1 MLLETIRFKNFFSS
15 GNQFIEIC
23 IQKYKKAVI
32 SGTNGNGKSTIAN
45 AVTFLFFGKTI
56 KKVTKAQIVNSI
68 NGKGC
73 VVEGEFEANNRRY
86 LVRRGIKPSLF
97 EIFEDGVLL
106 DQSSVLDYQGFL
118 EENILKCSYRTF
130 LQTSIISIENYQPF
144 MGMDKASRREF
155 IEDLLDIKVFTTMNK
170 LVKAKVSKA
179 TEELRLLDLSIKN
192 IKDRI
197 ILQKSHIDQMEAKKK
212 VGIESLDAKIIDYTN
227 EISSVS
233 IIFETVEEFSEAIA
247 AERLVLKELQKKHTT
262 IATMISDIKTQ
273 IKGSEKDIAF
283 FEDHTDCPTCRQN
296 LDPDHVHSII
306 GGQKEVNDGLRVN
319 LDDYAIELDKYAGY
333 DKSLTALNAKES
345 AQNSKISVANST
357 VARLNRMI
365 TEVNKEKAALLED
378 DDIAEQ
384 KEAMSESAK
393 KALTI
398 RERQLE
404 VTDDQ
409 RYNAIKLELFKDSG
423 IKSKIVDQYIPVI
436 NKLVNEYLEKLD
448 FFVSF
453 NLDSEFTETIKSRY
467 RDDFT
472 YSSFSA
478 GERQRIDLALLFTF
492 RQLAKMRNSFSSN
505 LLLCDEILDAS
516 IDAAGIDLLMNIFD
530 AEEFRHTNIMVIS
543 HRNKEVFEETFDG
556 LYEVFKRDGFT
567 QLRD

>member
-179 TEELRLLDLSIKN
+179 TEELRLLDLFRVI
-192 IKDRI
+192 
-197 ILQKSHIDQMEAKKK
+197 
-212 VGIESLDAKIIDYTN
+212 
-227 EISSVS
+227 
-233 IIFETVEEFSEAIA
+233 
-247 AERLVLKELQKKHTT
+247 
-262 IATMISDIKTQ
+262 
-273 IKGSEKDIAF
+273 
-283 FEDHTDCPTCRQN
+283 CR
-296 LDPDHVHSII
+296 
-306 GGQKEVNDGLRVN
+306 
-319 LDDYAIELDKYAGY
+319 
-333 DKSLTALNAKES
+333 
-345 AQNSKISVANST
+345 
-357 VARLNRMI
+357 
-365 TEVNKEKAALLED
+365 
-378 DDIAEQ
+378 
-384 KEAMSESAK
+384 
-393 KALTI
+393 
-398 RERQLE
+398 
-404 VTDDQ
+404 
-409 RYNAIKLELFKDSG
+409 
-423 IKSKIVDQYIPVI
+423 
-436 NKLVNEYLEKLD
+436 
-448 FFVSF
+448 SF
-453 NLDSEFTETIKSRY
+453 
-467 RDDFT
+467 
-472 YSSFSA
+472 
-478 GERQRIDLALLFTF
+478 
-492 RQLAKMRNSFSSN
+492 
-505 LLLCDEILDAS
+505 
-516 IDAAGIDLLMNIFD
+516 
-530 AEEFRHTNIMVIS
+530 
-543 HRNKEVFEETFDG
+543 
-556 LYEVFKRDGFT
+556 
-567 QLRD
+567 